1 MQKGRESITGSTKK
15 SSQTNFILPL
25 TIRIG
30 RNLTRLVILGL
41 AVHLILP
48 QLTSLEYSLNVIESM
63 TVWAVG
69 LAIVAQLIS
78 YLGSGYQLHSIV
90 AIVNQRISVLWGV
103 LIALAASSIGLVAGG
118 VLGNTAA
125 TYRWVRKKGVNVEG
139 AGLAGTLPLILNN
152 ITLLFITSIGLGY
165 LLIIRKLTTSQTI
178 IFILILLLLLVFIGV
193 IIWGLRHR
201 SELTFL
207 AIYIARSWARIN
219 KRSYTAADTEITMVR
234 LFKVWDALSAGGWQ
248 RPLLGAGVN
257 IGFDILTL
265 YFLFI
270 AAGYQVGP
278 GVLLAGY
285 GMPLLLG
292 KMAFLIP
299 GGVGVVEGTMAA
311 LYKGLGVPDPVIV
324 VVILIYRVFSFW
336 LPSLIG
342 FPAAAYLQRSEDKV

>member
-1 MQKGRESITGSTKK
+1 MNESTKK
-15 SSQTNFILPL
+15 FSQPNFIPTL
-25 TIRIG
+25 TVRIG
-30 RNLTRLVILGL
+30 HYLPRLIILGL

-48 QLTSLEYSLNVIESM
+48 QLASLENSINVIKSM
-63 TVWAVG
+63 VIWAVG
-69 LAIVAQLIS
+69 LAIVAQLFS
-78 YLGSGYQLHSIV
+78 YYGNGYQLHSIV
-90 AIVNQRISVLWGV
+90 AIVNQRISVSFGV
-103 LIALAASSIGLVAGG
+103 IVTLAAFSIGLVAGG

-125 TYRWVRKKGVNVEG
+125 TYQWVRKKGVSVEG

-152 ITLLFITSIGLGY
+152 ITLIFITSIGLVY
-165 LLIIRKLTTSQTI
+165 LLIIRQLTTSQTI
-178 IFILILLLLLVFIGV
+178 IFILIQLLLLMFIGV
-193 IIWGLRHR
+193 IIWGVRHR
-201 SELTFL
+201 YQLTSL
-207 AIYIARSWARIN
+207 AIWTARGWARIN
-219 KRSYTAADTEITMVR
+219 KRSYTAADTEETMR
-234 LFKVWDALSAGGWQ
+234 HMFKAWDALSHGGWQ

-311 LYKGLGVPDPVIV
+311 LYRGLGVPDPVVV
-324 VVILIYRVFSFW
+324 VVILIYRLFSFW

-342 FPAAAYLQRSEDKV
+342 FPAAAYLQRS

>member
-1 MQKGRESITGSTKK
+1 MNEFTKK
-15 SSQTNFILPL
+15 SSQPNFIPPL
-25 TIRIG
+25 TVRVG
-30 RNLTRLVILGL
+30 RYLPRLIILGL

-48 QLTSLEYSLNVIESM
+48 QLTSLEHSLNVIESM
-63 TVWAVG
+63 AIWAVG
-69 LAIVAQLIS
+69 LAIAAQIIS

-90 AIVNQRISVLWGV
+90 AVVNQRISVLLGV
-103 LIALAASSIGLVAGG
+103 IITLAASSIGLVAGG

-125 TYRWVRKKGVNVEG
+125 TYRWVRKKGVSAEG
-139 AGLAGTLPLILNN
+139 AGLAGTLPFILNN
-152 ITLLFITSIGLGY
+152 IALIFITSIGLIY
-165 LLIIRKLTTSQTI
+165 LLIIRQLTTSQTI
-178 IFILILLLLLVFIGV
+178 IFILILLLLLMFIGV

-201 SELTFL
+201 LQLTYR
-207 AIYIARSWARIN
+207 AIRIAGWWARIN
-219 KRSYTAADTEITMVR
+219 KRSYTAADTEDTMER
-234 LFKVWDALSAGGWQ
+234 MFKAWDALSAGGWQ
-248 RPLLGAGVN
+248 RPLMGACVN
-257 IGFDILTL
+257 MGFDILTL

-342 FPAAAYLQRSEDKV
+342 FPAAAYLQRSGDKV

>member
-1 MQKGRESITGSTKK
+1 MNESIKK
-15 SSQTNFILPL
+15 SSKPNFIPPL
-25 TIRIG
+25 TVRIG
-30 RNLTRLVILGL
+30 RYLPRLIILGL

-48 QLTSLEYSLNVIESM
+48 QLTSLEQSLNVIESM
-63 TVWAVG
+63 AIWAVG
-69 LAIVAQLIS
+69 MAIVAQLFS
-78 YLGSGYQLHSIV
+78 YLGSGYQLHSIA
-90 AIVNQRISVLWGV
+90 AIVNQRISVLLGV
-103 LIALAASSIGLVAGG
+103 IITLAASSIGLVAGG

-125 TYRWVRKKGVNVEG
+125 TYRWVRKEGVSVAG

-152 ITLLFITSIGLGY
+152 ITLIFITSLGLVY
-165 LLIIRKLTTSQTI
+165 LLIIRQLTISQTI
-178 IFILILLLLLVFIGV
+178 IFILILILLLIFISV

-201 SELTFL
+201 LQLTSLTIRMAGF
-207 AIYIARSWARIN
+207 WARIN

-234 LFKVWDALSAGGWQ
+234 LFKAWDALSAGGWQ

-311 LYKGLGVPDPVIV
+311 LYKGLGVPDPVVV